1 MEGVCVVQKESEG
14 FSCVILRIDR
24 DAMACPVCPQE
35 RSILLAL
42 GKGRAMTG
50 MYESRGTV
58 RASQLSCVRGV
69 ALWTD
74 KKVQIRAR
82 TKKGKKKKKKVWA
95 KASSTGTA
103 ERLFLHSNTARAV

>member
-1 MEGVCVVQKESEG
+1 MRVSVNMEGVCVVQKESEG

-74 KKVQIRAR
+74 KKVQSAFFFVLVSKPQAR
-82 TKKGKKKKKKVWA
+82 RWKRT
-95 KASSTGTA
+95 
-103 ERLFLHSNTARAV
+103 

>member
-58 RASQLSCVRGV
+58 RASQ
-69 ALWTD
+69 
-74 KKVQIRAR
+74 AR
-82 TKKGKKKKKKVWA
+82 TKKGKKKKKKKVWA
-95 KASSTGTA
+95 KVCVCVCMLCLCGC
-103 ERLFLHSNTARAV
+103 V